1 MLTRNRIRIKPSFD
15 WSKTEE
21 LALLDNLGETLQFH
35 HFTPLSSLGLLEFKK
50 SQDEYLP
57 WFTLAEALN
66 PLSSSSDYEEML
78 QSLAASSSKGFV
90 EQTHVVEFDEK
101 QSKVFRNLIINT
113 KFESGEDNAATLK
126 FAELIANPPM
136 KDAVLKFVQ
145 GLFVEM
151 YKNGNVS
158 VCVKI
163 LTMLGSYT
171 YEELFPFSQA
181 IALASISNISPRVTS
196 AAINM
201 FAHWG
206 NKEALSL
213 LNNIQEPK
221 EPWIKMKYLSV
232 KKSLEEKCSILER

>member
-1 MLTRNRIRIKPSFD
+1 MLTSNKMRVKPSFD
-15 WSKTEE
+15 WSKTEG
-21 LALLDNLGETLQFH
+21 LTLLDDLGETLQFH
-35 HFTPLSSLGLLEFKK
+35 QFTPLSSFSFLEFKNTK
-50 SQDEYLP
+50 DEYLP
-57 WFTLAEALN
+57 WFTLADALN
-66 PLSSSSDYEEML
+66 PLSSSSDYEEIF

-90 EQTHVVEFDEK
+90 EQAHVEEFDEK
-101 QSKVFRNLIINT
+101 QSGDFRKQIVQT
-113 KFESGEDNAATLK
+113 KFEPGDDNAATMK
-126 FAELIANPPM
+126 FAELISNPRL

-151 YKNGNVS
+151 YKNGNVP

-163 LTMLGSYT
+163 LTMLGSYS
-171 YEELFPFSQA
+171 YEELYPFSQA
-181 IALASISNISPRVTS
+181 IALASISNKSPRVTS

-206 NKEALSL
+206 NQEALSL

>member
-1 MLTRNRIRIKPSFD
+1 MLTHNKYQIKPSFD
-15 WSKTEE
+15 WSKTED
-21 LALLDNLGETLQFH
+21 LTLLEDLSETIQFH
-35 HFTPLSSLGLLEFKK
+35 HFSPLSSLGFLEFKK
-50 SQDEYLP
+50 SSDEYLP
-57 WFTLAEALN
+57 WFTLADALN
-66 PLSSSSDYEEML
+66 PLSSSSDYEEAL
-78 QSLAASSSKGFV
+78 QSLAASSSKGFI
-90 EQTHVVEFDEK
+90 EQTHVEEFDEN
-101 QSKVFRNLIINT
+101 QSMVFRRLIIQT

-126 FAELIANPPM
+126 FADLIAQPRI

-163 LTMLGSYT
+163 LTMLGLYSYD
-171 YEELFPFSQA
+171 ELYPFSQA
-181 IALASISNISPRVTS
+181 IALASISNKSPRVTS

-206 NKEALSL
+206 NQEALNL
-213 LNNIQEPK
+213 LNNISEPK
-221 EPWIKMKYLSV
+221 DPWIKMKYLSV

>member
-1 MLTRNRIRIKPSFD
+1 MLTRNKIHTKPSFD
-15 WSKTEE
+15 WSKTEG
-21 LALLDNLGETLQFH
+21 LTLLDNLGETLQFH
-35 HFTPLSSLGLLEFKK
+35 HFTPLSSLGLLEFKR
-50 SQDEYLP
+50 SSDEYLP
-57 WFTLAEALN
+57 WFTLTDAFN
-66 PLSSSSDYEEML
+66 PLSSSSDYEEVL

-90 EQTHVVEFDEK
+90 GQTHVEEFVEK
-101 QSKVFRNLIINT
+101 QSEVLRKLIIQT

-126 FAELIANPPM
+126 FAELIANPRM
-136 KDAVLKFVQ
+136 KDAVLKYVQ

-151 YKNGNVS
+151 YKNGNVF

-163 LTMLGSYT
+163 LTMLGLYSYD
-171 YEELFPFSQA
+171 ELYPFSQA
-181 IALASISNISPRVTS
+181 IALASISNKSPRVTS

-206 NKEALSL
+206 NQEALNL
-213 LNNIQEPK
+213 LNNISEPK